1 MDSDSSSPI
10 LAVIAIVVSFTIYA
24 LAYLAETTIAAVRRE
39 RIQRLVA
46 QQEPGAAKLDSL
58 QSLPLGPVGS
68 LTFLKYVGIA
78 ASFVSAAAVA
88 ISQPNAG
95 WLTIT
100 VAGAVILGMQFVIYG
115 VVRSAAASHGDSIA
129 LKAAYPARTLAWA
142 LYLPLALVASLV
154 DRFTPANGNG
164 HNDSDI
170 SVVEI
175 GMALESDGELLDPRE
190 VEMIRGVVELDDT
203 VAREIMIPRVDMTV
217 AEIGIPM
224 EDMAEMMV
232 EKGHSRIPV
241 YRGRLD
247 RIEGIAYA
255 RDILREYATGDKS
268 PDILVESII
277 RPALFI
283 PESKTLEELLGEF
296 QTRRVHMAI
305 VIDEHGGVSGL
316 VTIED
321 LLEEIVGE
329 ILDEFDVGEPEVISL
344 SDNEY
349 MMDARVGIDDLNEL
363 LGVNVEVDGFDTL
376 GGFVYQRLGKIPSP
390 GDSMDYDGL
399 QIEVVS
405 TTGRRL
411 KRLKVTKR
419 PTQSKAESTSP

>member
-10 LAVIAIVVSFTIYA
+10 LPAIVFIFSFIVFA

-46 QQEPGAAKLDSL
+46 EEQPGAASLDRL
-58 QSLPLGPVGS
+58 QSFPLGPVGS
-68 LTFLKYVGIA
+68 LAFLKYLGFA
-78 ASFVSAAAVA
+78 ASFLSAAAVTV
-88 ISQPNAG
+88 SLVG
-95 WLTIT
+95 SDWLALT
-100 VAGAVILGMQFVIYG
+100 VAGVIVLGMQLITFGI
-115 VVRSAAASHGDSIA
+115 VRSVSASYGDSIA
-129 LKAAYPARTLAWA
+129 LRCASPVKALAWV
-142 LYLPLALVASLV
+142 LQPPLALVAAVTSKL
-154 DRFTPANGNG
+154 TTNGNG
-164 HNDSDI
+164 NGNDGTDI
-170 SVVEI
+170 PAVEI
-175 GMALESDGELLDPRE
+175 GMALEEDGEPLDERE

-217 AEIGIPM
+217 AEIGIPIA
-224 EDMAEMMV
+224 EMAEIMV
-232 EKGHSRIPV
+232 NKSHSRIPV

-255 RDILREYATGDKS
+255 RDILRELATGDDT
-268 PDILVESII
+268 PEILVESII

-283 PESKTLEELLGEF
+283 PESKSLEKLLSEF

-305 VIDEHGGVSGL
+305 VVDEHGGVSGL

-329 ILDEFDVGEPEVISL
+329 ILDEFDVGEPEIISITE
-344 SDNEY
+344 SEY
-349 MMDARVGIDDLNEL
+349 MMDARVSIDDLNDL
-363 LGVNVEVDGFDTL
+363 LGIVVEGEGFDTL

-390 GDSMDYDGL
+390 GDSLTYDGMR
-399 QIEVVS
+399 IEVIS
-405 TTGRRL
+405 TSGRRL

-419 PTQSKAESTSP
+419 PTTSAAESA